1 MTLCDI
7 IGHIT
12 WHANRCHSGVVFASM
27 YGSMDTGPLIAEVA
41 KGCKTRPSKTLKRSL
56 HKTRELKNISETSWK
71 HLDFKLSPLH
81 PLIVPSFSQGTT
93 TKRRSRLALACKG
106 LTHWMQWA
114 ARCMQHTLP
123 EKKKCIPMRMTSNGS
138 NVDSLK
144 QISKLSQ
151 GTSSYFWGPRLLEAG
166 WKCSQSRRTER
177 WSKASQR
184 HLKHIQ
190 PHVWPMWPLDLIW
203 PVNLL
208 AKTLWVRVASPQKNV
223 NSVGLQNFPM
233 VRLQLYML
241 QSKHCTSS

>member
-1 MTLCDI
+1 MTLLCNI

-41 KGCKTRPSKTLKRSL
+41 KGCKTRPSKTLTRSL
-56 HKTRELKNISETSWK
+56 HKTRELKKISETSWK

-123 EKKKCIPMRMTSNGS
+123 QKKTCIPSVWHPTDPTLIRWSKSTP
-138 NVDSLK
+138 
-144 QISKLSQ
+144 KLSQ

-184 HLKHIQ
+184 HLKRIQ
-190 PHVWPMWPLDLIW
+190 PHVWPLDLIW

-208 AKTLWVRVASPQKNV
+208 AKTLWVRFASPQKNV
-223 NSVGLQNFPM
+223 NSVGLRNFPM

-241 QSKHCTSS
+241 QSIHCTFS

>member
-1 MTLCDI
+1 MTLLCNI

-41 KGCKTRPSKTLKRSL
+41 KGCKTRPSKTLTRSL
-56 HKTRELKNISETSWK
+56 HKTRELKKISETSWK

-93 TKRRSRLALACKG
+93 TKRRSRLALACIG

-123 EKKKCIPMRMTSNGS
+123 QKKTCIPMRMTSNGS

-144 QISKLSQ
+144 QIDPKTEPRDQFLLLGSK
-151 GTSSYFWGPRLLEAG
+151 TAG
-166 WKCSQSRRTER
+166 GW
-177 WSKASQR
+177 
-184 HLKHIQ
+184 LKMFT
-190 PHVWPMWPLDLIW
+190 VKENW
-203 PVNLL
+203 
-208 AKTLWVRVASPQKNV
+208 TLK
-223 NSVGLQNFPM
+223 
-233 VRLQLYML
+233 
-241 QSKHCTSS
+241 